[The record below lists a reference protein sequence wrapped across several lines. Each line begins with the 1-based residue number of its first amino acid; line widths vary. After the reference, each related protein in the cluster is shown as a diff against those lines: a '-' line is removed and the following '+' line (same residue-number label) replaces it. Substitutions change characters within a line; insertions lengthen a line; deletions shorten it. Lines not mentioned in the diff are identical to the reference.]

1 MKKLL
6 FFLTMCMAFSFVTIL
21 TGQGT
26 YNPNQI
32 IIDFADEAT
41 QQDIDDYLD
50 LINGVI
56 IDQIGDDIFLVEV
69 ESFPIEYTDFNG
81 VEVVLYNVVDIIEN
95 HQSNSE
101 IDDTDL
107 NYYVSSIPMDLGQ
120 IVESLP
126 TDNYTPIPGYVDDY
140 PGLLNCS
147 SISQNQKVKV
157 GIIDTGIDHYHSFIT
172 DYIIYE
178 NNVYNN
184 DFTAIDD
191 HGHGT
196 SVAGIIAGLAQSAG
210 ITPEYLELYI
220 IKAFDENGQ
229 GSYFNMIRA
238 VEMANELDLDILN
251 LSWGFSYDIFPS
263 GTEGIYFLQSGASEL
278 KNLLNI
284 PSDRIIIC
292 GSGNSGLEITNENL
306 MNGFTGFHYGPADFF
321 ALNDHHLTVGSLNH
335 LGKLAGFSNFGSG
348 VDVYA
353 PGTEILTPTLSGYWT
368 LNNSGT
374 SFSSA
379 ITTGVA
385 VQYYVSW
392 VQQAVDAYTNPILGN
407 LGSSVNSGSNVDFL
421 SLLSAANFSYLSVL
435 KNAIEVDRY
444 TIESE
449 KGTKSYLVNGI
460 DLSSLCDKNLNQSLS
475 KTIINNVL
483 LLEGEIEKSQM
494 GEKNF
499 ELFPNP
505 VSDNI
510 EIKLL
515 NFEKGIIS
523 IELLDQLGR
532 QIYSDLWIL
541 DEKSDFAFKKLEVGS
556 FNIPKGLYILRINE
570 KGRSISKAI
579 FKN

>member
-1 MKKLL
+1 M
-6 FFLTMCMAFSFVTIL
+6 
-21 TGQGT
+21 
-26 YNPNQI
+26 
-32 IIDFADEAT
+32 
-41 QQDIDDYLD
+41 
-50 LINGVI
+50 
-56 IDQIGDDIFLVEV
+56 VEV

-263 GTEGIYFLQSGASEL
+263 GTEGIYFYKAER
-278 KNLLNI
+278 LN
-284 PSDRIIIC
+284 
-292 GSGNSGLEITNENL
+292 
-306 MNGFTGFHYGPADFF
+306 
-321 ALNDHHLTVGSLNH
+321 
-335 LGKLAGFSNFGSG
+335 
-348 VDVYA
+348 
-353 PGTEILTPTLSGYWT
+353 
-368 LNNSGT
+368 
-374 SFSSA
+374 
-379 ITTGVA
+379 
-385 VQYYVSW
+385 
-392 VQQAVDAYTNPILGN
+392 
-407 LGSSVNSGSNVDFL
+407 
-421 SLLSAANFSYLSVL
+421 
-435 KNAIEVDRY
+435 
-444 TIESE
+444 
-449 KGTKSYLVNGI
+449 
-460 DLSSLCDKNLNQSLS
+460 
-475 KTIINNVL
+475 
-483 LLEGEIEKSQM
+483 
-494 GEKNF
+494 
-499 ELFPNP
+499 
-505 VSDNI
+505 
-510 EIKLL
+510 
-515 NFEKGIIS
+515 
-523 IELLDQLGR
+523 
-532 QIYSDLWIL
+532 
-541 DEKSDFAFKKLEVGS
+541 
-556 FNIPKGLYILRINE
+556 
-570 KGRSISKAI
+570 
-579 FKN
+579 